1 MTHPIAPAQARSPV
15 RARIL
20 FLLLLFSGTICTAMT
35 LPFMSYFL
43 VEGLGHAPW
52 VISVYSVLAIS
63 VTLTANRL
71 FARRIDAG
79 ARVFPLVGLAA
90 AGFVVAAGALAL
102 KPALWVLLSLG
113 VLGFGMSSSAI
124 STMFSLGGHMAE
136 RHAVSRVQFN
146 SHMRATT
153 STAWMIGPALSF
165 LIADGF
171 GERAVFVAALMAAVA
186 YVALW
191 WLTLPREITAAAP
204 EQSAHRTPAQG
215 QAVDQPGARSSAV
228 GAGQLSREI
237 WLAAVFVFSLSL
249 AHAATFSALPV
260 FFVQEVG
267 LPGYAPGVA
276 FSMKTFVEVI
286 AIFSTP
292 WVIARFGM
300 WRALLAVTCLA
311 IVTIQLL
318 ALVETFAQM
327 MAGAAL
333 EGLYYGFYASLGI
346 SYVQSFAKD
355 APARATAIYWNALMM
370 SGILAGPAVGVIAQ
384 AYDFQTVIRS
394 ASLVAIVACVVL
406 ILGRPKTPA

>member
-1 MTHPIAPAQARSPV
+1 LIMTHPIAPAQDRSPV

-43 VEGLGHAPW
+43 VEGLGQAPW

-171 GERAVFVAALMAAVA
+171 GARAVFVAALMAAAA

-204 EQSAHRTPAQG
+204 EQSAP
-215 QAVDQPGARSSAV
+215 DPGT
-228 GAGQLSREI
+228 GAGRG
-237 WLAAVFVFSLSL
+237 
-249 AHAATFSALPV
+249 SA
-260 FFVQEVG
+260 
-267 LPGYAPGVA
+267 
-276 FSMKTFVEVI
+276 
-286 AIFSTP
+286 
-292 WVIARFGM
+292 
-300 WRALLAVTCLA
+300 
-311 IVTIQLL
+311 
-318 ALVETFAQM
+318 
-327 MAGAAL
+327 
-333 EGLYYGFYASLGI
+333 
-346 SYVQSFAKD
+346 
-355 APARATAIYWNALMM
+355 
-370 SGILAGPAVGVIAQ
+370 
-384 AYDFQTVIRS
+384 
-394 ASLVAIVACVVL
+394 
-406 ILGRPKTPA
+406 GRPQLCRSGRASVARDLARGCVCLFPVVGPCGDIFRIAGVFRSGGRAAGLCAGGCL